1 MTTTADQLATQI
13 AGELATGGPK
23 RILVDSDGDV
33 QIDIKS
39 ETITKTI
46 QTELKAL
53 AVVAADAQ
61 DVSTIL
67 DLSGDE
73 KKVAIYIDHGRTVA
87 DAFVGA
93 GTEYRIEA
101 SQKATGDDTWRTV
114 NSMVCGI
121 AAASTIA
128 MDAEEAAGQ
137 TQIETGATLPAVGD
151 IVLFNNATI
160 ANAEFAK
167 VVAIDASVDTEHFD
181 IQDGLTN
188 VQAAINV
195 FNKCE
200 QFAVVLDVSA
210 ITRLRVIANNNNG
223 STNREIVWRC
233 AAVTQ
238 E

>member
-1 MTTTADQLATQI
+1 MATTADQLATQV
-13 AGELATGGPK
+13 AGELVTGGPK
-23 RILVDSDGDV
+23 RILVDSAGDV

-39 ETITKTI
+39 EAITKTI

-53 AVVAADAQ
+53 AAVAADAQ
-61 DVSTIL
+61 DKSAEL
-67 DLSGDE
+67 DLSGNA

-87 DAFVGA
+87 TAFVGA
-93 GTEYRIEA
+93 GTEYRIET
-101 SQKATGDDTWRTV
+101 SQQATGNDTWVTLA
-114 NSMVCGI
+114 SMVCAI

-137 TQIETGATLPAVGD
+137 TRIETGATLPAVGD
-151 IVLFNNATI
+151 LVLFNNATI

-167 VVAIDASVDTEHFD
+167 VVKIDATGGSEYFD

-188 VQAAINV
+188 AQAAINV

-200 QFAVVLDVSA
+200 QFALILDVSA
-210 ITRLRVIANNNNG
+210 ITRLRVICNNNN
-223 STNREIVWRC
+223 STTSQEIVWRC
-233 AAVTQ
+233 AAITQ